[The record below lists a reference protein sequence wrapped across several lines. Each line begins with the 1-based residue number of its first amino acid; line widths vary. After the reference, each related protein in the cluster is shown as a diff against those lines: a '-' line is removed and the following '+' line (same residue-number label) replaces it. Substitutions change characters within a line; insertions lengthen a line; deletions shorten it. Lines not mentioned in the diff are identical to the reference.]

1 MYTVLENFADL
12 HDDKYIYLKGDSYP
26 REGCEPTQERIAEL
40 SGSGNAFGKPVIAE
54 VKAKKKKGV

>member
-26 REGCEPTQERIAEL
+26 HEGYEPEQERIAEL
-40 SGSGNAFGKPVIAE
+40 SGSENAFGKPIITE
-54 VKAKKKKGV
+54 IKTKKKKGV